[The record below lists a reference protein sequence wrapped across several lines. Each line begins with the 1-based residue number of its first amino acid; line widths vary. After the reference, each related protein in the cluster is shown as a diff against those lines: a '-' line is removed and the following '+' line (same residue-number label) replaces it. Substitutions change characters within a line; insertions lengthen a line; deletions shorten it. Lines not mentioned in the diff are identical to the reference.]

1 MMAIIIV
8 YQLERQ
14 VVVKQI
20 KPTTTPILV
29 VKTRVGFSKDKVWY
43 NLVYS
48 QFAKIYYVT
57 AYKTIHIYYLKKSH
71 KSLNRSC
78 D

>member
-8 YQLERQ
+8 YQLQRQ

-43 NLVYS
+43 NIIYS
-48 QFAKIYYVT
+48 QFAKIY
-57 AYKTIHIYYLKKSH
+57 
-71 KSLNRSC
+71 
-78 D
+78 